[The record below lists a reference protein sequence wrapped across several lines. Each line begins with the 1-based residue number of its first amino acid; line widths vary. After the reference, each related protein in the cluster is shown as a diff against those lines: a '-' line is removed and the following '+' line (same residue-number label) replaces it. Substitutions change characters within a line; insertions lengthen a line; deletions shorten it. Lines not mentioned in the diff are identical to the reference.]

1 MSLPAAV
8 MAMYEDLYEECLV
21 TAKKNMLPFGYSP
34 AEIKAA
40 ANDLYEERC
49 EELE

>member
-1 MSLPAAV
+1 MSLPAEI

-40 ANDLYEERC
+40 CLLYTSPSPRDS
-49 EELE
+49 